1 MDEFD
6 DKCSSA
12 HNNDSEYFDKLYY
25 AQNYVRSLYM
35 YYVKSKVLET
45 LHRVL
50 KKWINCAIFSS
61 IGSPNS
67 SLLSVKFRKA
77 SGGEKGWLKTWKN
90 SIYFLQLF

>member
-1 MDEFD
+1 MDESD

-50 KKWINCAIFSS
+50 KNGLI
-61 IGSPNS
+61 
-67 SLLSVKFRKA
+67 VQ
-77 SGGEKGWLKTWKN
+77 
-90 SIYFLQLF
+90 YFQVLVLQITVS

>member
-1 MDEFD
+1 MNFFDRCMDESD

-61 IGSPNS
+61 IGSLNYG
-67 SLLSVKFRKA
+67 LLSVNFKKA
-77 SGGEKGWLKTWKN
+77 S
-90 SIYFLQLF
+90 